1 MKCSF
6 GASNCKRGH
15 FVDELRSEKVV
26 TKYTT
31 EKSDKEKILNV
42 NEITFLL
49 FHLSMGRGQ

>member
-26 TKYTT
+26 TKYTI